1 MSALDRGIMGF
12 NDHSHSNGGDLPPE
26 AGNFNEYP
34 FDPNDEWIKN
44 APEEQQIE
52 AMRRWFHARFEDP
65 SNQTPY
71 DGGEGGFQ
79 FIWGGP
85 YDPNDKIQERFSSV
99 VEYEVMEKLIKELWQ
114 EAGDEW
120 APIEHEGLDYDEELS
135 FRVVSRDDPLR
146 LLEDR
151 ISQIEDVLDWN
162 NDPHTSQLVHQ
173 MVHSSLIAAL
183 EAFLADTMAFWVR
196 TDKGVLRQF
205 TSENKDFKGRQLTLD
220 QLFERLE
227 KLDQEV
233 EIYLQDMLWH
243 RLDKIRPMMTAGLGI
258 AFPDIGDLMRE
269 VVVRHDIVHRAGRTK
284 SGELVS
290 VSTDDAIRVRD
301 EVRRFARAIVA
312 ELEKR
317 FRRTVEPAEF

>member
-1 MSALDRGIMGF
+1 
-12 NDHSHSNGGDLPPE
+12 
-26 AGNFNEYP
+26 
-34 FDPNDEWIKN
+34 
-44 APEEQQIE
+44 
-52 AMRRWFHARFEDP
+52 
-65 SNQTPY
+65 
-71 DGGEGGFQ
+71 
-79 FIWGGP
+79 
-85 YDPNDKIQERFSSV
+85 
-99 VEYEVMEKLIKELWQ
+99 
-114 EAGDEW
+114 
-120 APIEHEGLDYDEELS
+120 
-135 FRVVSRDDPLR
+135 
-146 LLEDR
+146 
-151 ISQIEDVLDWN
+151 
-162 NDPHTSQLVHQ
+162 

>member
-1 MSALDRGIMGF
+1 
-12 NDHSHSNGGDLPPE
+12 
-26 AGNFNEYP
+26 
-34 FDPNDEWIKN
+34 
-44 APEEQQIE
+44 
-52 AMRRWFHARFEDP
+52 MRCWFYARFQDP
-65 SNQTPY
+65 TNNTPY
-71 DGGEGGFQ
+71 DGREGGFQ

-85 YDPNDKIQERFSSV
+85 FDPNDEIQERFGSV
-99 VEYEVMEKLIKELWQ
+99 VKYEVMEKLITELLQ
-114 EAGDEW
+114 EVGDEW
-120 APIEHEGLDYDEELS
+120 APIEHEGPNYDEELS

-151 ISQIEDVLDWN
+151 IGKIEDVLDWN
-162 NDPHTSQLVHQ
+162 NDPNTSELVHQ

-205 TSENKDFKGRQLTLD
+205 TSKNKDFKGRQLTLD
-220 QLFERLE
+220 QLFERIE

-233 EIYLQDMLWH
+233 EIYLQEMLWH
-243 RLDKIRPMMTAGLGI
+243 RLDKIRPMMMAGLGI
-258 AFPDIGDLMRE
+258 AFPDIGELMRE

-290 VSTDDAIRVRD
+290 VSTADAIRLRD
-301 EVRRFARAIVA
+301 EVRRFAQAIVT

-317 FRRTVEPAEF
+317 FPRALEPEAF

>member
-1 MSALDRGIMGF
+1 MGGIMGF
-12 NDHSHSNGGDLPPE
+12 NDHSYRVDLPPE
-26 AGNFNEYP
+26 AGDLDKYP

-44 APEEQQIE
+44 APEELQIE
-52 AMRRWFHARFEDP
+52 AMRCWFHARFQDP
-65 SNQTPY
+65 TNDTPY
-71 DGGEGGFQ
+71 NGREGGFQ

-85 YDPNDKIQERFSSV
+85 YDPNDEIQERFGSV
-99 VEYEVMEKLIKELWQ
+99 VEYEVMKKLIEELWQ
-114 EAGDEW
+114 EVGDEW
-120 APIEHEGLDYDEELS
+120 APIEREGLDYDEELS

-151 ISQIEDVLDWN
+151 IGQIEDVLDWN
-162 NDPHTSQLVHQ
+162 NDPHTSELVHQ

-196 TDKGVLRQF
+196 TNKDVLRQF
-205 TSENKDFKGRQLTLD
+205 TSKNKDFKGRQLTLD

-233 EIYLQDMLWH
+233 EIYLQEMLWH
-243 RLDKIRPMMTAGLGI
+243 RLDKIRPMMMAGLGI
-258 AFPDIGDLMRE
+258 AFPDIGELMRE

-290 VSTDDAIRVRD
+290 VSTADAIRLRD
-301 EVRRFARAIVA
+301 EVRRFAQAIVT

-317 FRRTVEPAEF
+317 FPRALEPEAF